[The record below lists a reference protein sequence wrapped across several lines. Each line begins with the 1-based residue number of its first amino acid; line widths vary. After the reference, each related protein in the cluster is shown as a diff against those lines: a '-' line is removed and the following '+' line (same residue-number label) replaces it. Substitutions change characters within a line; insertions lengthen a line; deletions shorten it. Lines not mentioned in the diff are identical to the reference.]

1 MLLEK
6 KTALV
11 TGGGSGIGRAIC
23 LALAREGA
31 RVLVTD
37 IDEKTCHAVAKE
49 IEVQGGHAQAARLDV
64 TDRQAVEA
72 TVAHAVEGIGRL
84 DLVCPNAG
92 VSTMNPIVDLTD
104 KEWDFNFNVNSRGVF
119 LVCQAALRKMIQQGG
134 GGKIII
140 TASMA
145 AKRGIPLLAHY
156 VASKYAVV
164 GFMKTLALEAAPHGI
179 LVNAVCPGLVKTSMQ
194 EREIEWEAKLRGL
207 TAEQVRDEYIHMT
220 PLGRLEE
227 PEDVAKVVVMLAS
240 PYADFM
246 TGQAI
251 NVTGGIE
258 TN

>member
-6 KTALV
+6 KTAMV

-31 RVLVTD
+31 EVLVTD
-37 IDEKTCHAVAKE
+37 VDEKTCHAVAEE
-49 IEVQGGHAQAARLDV
+49 IAALGGRAHAARLDV
-64 TDRQAVEA
+64 TDRPAVEA
-72 TVAHAVEGIGRL
+72 AVAHAAEKLGRL

-104 KEWDFNFNVNSRGVF
+104 KEWDFNFNVNTRGVF
-119 LVCQAALRKMIQQGG
+119 LVCQAALRQMIQQGG
-134 GGKIII
+134 GGKFVI

-194 EREIEWEAKLRGL
+194 EREILWEAKLRGL
-207 TAEQVRDEYIHMT
+207 TVEQVRDEYLRMT

-240 PYADFM
+240 DYAGFM

>member
-6 KTALV
+6 KAALV
-11 TGGGSGIGRAIC
+11 TGGGTGIGRAIG

-31 RVLVTD
+31 QVLVTD
-37 IDEKTCHAVAKE
+37 IDEKTCHAVANE
-49 IEVQGGHAQAARLDV
+49 ITALGGRARAARLDV

-72 TVAHAVEGIGRL
+72 TVAYAAKEFGRL

-92 VSTMNPIVDLTD
+92 VSTMNKIVDLTD
-104 KEWDFNFNVNSRGVF
+104 KEWDFNFNVNTRGVF
-119 LVCQAALRKMIQQGG
+119 LVCQAALRQMIQQGG
-134 GGKIII
+134 GGKMII

-194 EREIEWEAKLRGL
+194 EREIRWEAKLREL
-207 TAEQVRDEYIHMT
+207 TEEQVRDEYVRTT

-240 PYADFM
+240 SYADFM